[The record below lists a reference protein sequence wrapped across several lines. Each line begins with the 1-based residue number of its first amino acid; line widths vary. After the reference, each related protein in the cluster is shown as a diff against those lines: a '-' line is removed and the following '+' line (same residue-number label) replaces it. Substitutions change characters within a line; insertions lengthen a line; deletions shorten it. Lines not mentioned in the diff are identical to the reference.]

1 MVHSSL
7 FPFQILQ
14 YMLTWQFVE
23 SIACSSNRL
32 HKIELD
38 LVPTI
43 TIIVEGINYD
53 VSLHRDKEQLPL
65 ATLQQMLH

>member
-1 MVHSSL
+1 
-7 FPFQILQ
+7 
-14 YMLTWQFVE
+14 MLTWQFVE

-43 TIIVEGINYD
+43 IVEGINYD
-53 VSLHRDKEQLPL
+53 VSLHRDKEQRPL